1 MPHWKGGKNTC
12 LGAKNKQTKTKKF
25 TMKNKVVREN
35 RQTYGNWKC
44 NEILEKK
51 NFPEVFGKL
60 LYSVN

>member
-1 MPHWKGGKNTC
+1 MKGWEKYMFGSQ
-12 LGAKNKQTKTKKF
+12 KQTKTKKF
-25 TMKNKVVREN
+25 TMKNKVVKEN

-51 NFPEVFGKL
+51 NFPEVFEKL